1 MVQPFSSV
9 LFLDL
14 SLFSW
19 QNTNWF
25 FLDFVYLVLTD
36 AIDKGDNRRLGKKPV
51 FTSSQVKSSKDA
63 FKVVFV
69 FQRQEETEVLFIN
82 QSADSELSDDVNLW
96 CCF

>member
-25 FLDFVYLVLTD
+25 LLVLTD

-51 FTSSQVKSSKDA
+51 FTSSQVISPKDA
-63 FKVVFV
+63 FKVVFM
-69 FQRQEETEVLFIN
+69 FQRQKETKVLFIN
-82 QSADSELSDDVNLW
+82 QNTESELSDDVNL
-96 CCF
+96 